1 MPGSITTKPK
11 GGLDLRGMPTAA
23 LIGADF
29 EQDEQRT
36 CEQAVEQRLHQ
47 LPGEEARQEVG
58 WAPGSPAPARWTLR
72 TVRASVQAVA
82 DYSLSGLW
90 RLLQRAGVRLR
101 RGADQL
107 YSPDPEYTHKV
118 ARLEHCLREA
128 ARQPEEVVL
137 VFLDEMGY
145 TRWPEPA
152 PDWMLAAPHPPR
164 QVHKAG
170 PTNRQQ
176 RIIGALNALS
186 GQVDYLDNYRVGR
199 EQVSAFYRQLDQ
211 VYTGVR
217 RVYVV
222 QDNWSIHHHG
232 DVQVTVRQLPRLEP
246 VWLPTYAPWLNPI
259 EKLWHWLRRDVLKG
273 HRLADDWQHLR
284 LQVNA
289 FLDQFA
295 HGSSAL
301 LRYVGLIGDGHL
313 AYVRSS
319 P

>member
-23 LIGADF
+23 IIGADF

-36 CEQAVEQRLHQ
+36 REQAVEQRLHQ
-47 LPGEEARQEVG
+47 PPAEEARQEVG
-58 WAPGSPAPARWTLR
+58 WAPGSPALARWTLR

-101 RGADQL
+101 RVADQL

-128 ARQPEEVVL
+128 ARQPEEVVV

-211 VYTGVR
+211 VYAGVR

-232 DVQVTVRQLPRLEP
+232 DVQVTVRGHGASVAALGPRLAAHLCALAQPDREALALAAP
-246 VWLPTYAPWLNPI
+246 RRAQGSSSGRRLAAPAAAGQCLLGSVRPWLI
-259 EKLWHWLRRDVLKG
+259 CLAALC
-273 HRLADDWQHLR
+273 RLDR
-284 LQVNA
+284 
-289 FLDQFA
+289 
-295 HGSSAL
+295 
-301 LRYVGLIGDGHL
+301 
-313 AYVRSS
+313 
-319 P
+319 